1 MLSKKQNKVLVHCCC
16 AVCAGY
22 PLEML
27 KEDYEPV
34 AYFYNPN
41 LYPESEFEK
50 RADAI
55 KTLCEFNNTE
65 LIIADYENNFYEKEM
80 VDFKEYKEG
89 SVRCHKCFEIRLRK
103 TCEKALELGIKDFTT
118 TLSVSPHKN
127 FETIKQIGDALAEEY
142 NLNFLDF
149 NFKKKD
155 GFLKTM
161 KIAKDL
167 NIYRQNYCG
176 CRNSLPQS

>member
-1 MLSKKQNKVLVHCCC
+1 MQNEVLVHCCC

-22 PLEML
+22 PLELL
-27 KEDYEPV
+27 KQDDYIPI

-41 LYPESEFEK
+41 LYPFCEFEK

-55 KTLCEFNNTE
+55 KTLCEFNQTE
-65 LIIADYENNFYEKEM
+65 LIIADYDNDFYENEM
-80 VDFKEYKEG
+80 REFREYKEG
-89 SVRCHKCFEIRLRK
+89 SVRCNMCFEIRLRK
-103 TCEKALELGIKDFTT
+103 TCEKAVEQGVKYFTT

-127 FETIKQIGDALAEEY
+127 FDVIKQIGNSFAKEY
-142 NLNFLDF
+142 DLIFLDY

-161 KIAKDL
+161 KLAKEL

-176 CRNSLPQS
+176 CRNSLPQI